1 MSDGGSSMCNEELMV
16 SNMLENFEDID
27 QEEQSMFMNLNIR
40 NRR

>member
-1 MSDGGSSMCNEELMV
+1 MV

-27 QEEQSMFMNLNIR
+27 PEEQSMFMNLNIR

>member
-27 QEEQSMFMNLNIR
+27 PEE
-40 NRR
+40 